1 LSIKK
6 KNRVIRLDSLPLG
19 CASKKTFMLMIKLS
33 KIGKTNK
40 KVFRLIIS
48 EKGRDPY
55 GNSLE
60 ILGSYNPYSK
70 DLQVKSDRIKHWLE
84 KGAGM
89 TATINNLLVGK
100 GIIEGKKV
108 AASKAGKVN
117 EKKASQLKAKADK
130 KAAAEKASAPAET
143 AETAPVENE
152 TPAAEAPEA
161 SAETEA

>member
-1 LSIKK
+1 
-6 KNRVIRLDSLPLG
+6 
-19 CASKKTFMLMIKLS
+19 MLMIKLS

-55 GNSLE
+55 GRALE

-70 DLQVKSDRIKHWLE
+70 NLEVKNDRIKYWLS

-89 TATINNLLVGK
+89 TETINNLLVGA

-108 AASKAGKVN
+108 KASKLGVAN
-117 EKKASQLKAKADK
+117 EKRAAQLKAKTEKQSAAK
-130 KAAAEKASAPAET
+130 KE
-143 AETAPVENE
+143 
-152 TPAAEAPEA
+152 AEAPVAKEPKEDKKEVKEDA
-161 SAETEA
+161 VESPENNEEKKEDKKEEKEESVEEKA

>member
-1 LSIKK
+1 
-6 KNRVIRLDSLPLG
+6 
-19 CASKKTFMLMIKLS
+19 MLMIKLS

-55 GNSLE
+55 GRALE

-70 DLQVKSDRIKHWLE
+70 DLQVKADRIKYWLS

-89 TATINNLLVGK
+89 TETINNLLVGK

-108 AASKAGKVN
+108 KASKVGVVN
-117 EKKASQLKAKADK
+117 EKRATQLKTKADK
-130 KAAAEKASAPAET
+130 KKAAKKEAKAPMAKEVKEEVT
-143 AETAPVENE
+143 EPVENTEKKKDEAVVTTPEE
-152 TPAAEAPEA
+152 T
-161 SAETEA
+161 TEVKEEIDKVKK

>member
-1 LSIKK
+1 
-6 KNRVIRLDSLPLG
+6 
-19 CASKKTFMLMIKLS
+19 MLMIKLS

-55 GNSLE
+55 GRALE

-70 DLQVKSDRIKHWLE
+70 DLQAKTDRIKHWLS

-89 TATINNLLVGK
+89 TETINNLLVGK

-108 AASKAGKVN
+108 KASKVGTVN
-117 EKKASQLKAKADK
+117 EKRAAQAKSKADK
-130 KAAAEKASAPAET
+130 KAAASKEEAAP
-143 AETAPVENE
+143 
-152 TPAAEAPEA
+152 APEA
-161 SAETEA
+161 KNEETEEVKEEKETEVKTEKEASPAEEVSKEDKVEEKK

>member
-1 LSIKK
+1 
-6 KNRVIRLDSLPLG
+6 
-19 CASKKTFMLMIKLS
+19 MIKLS

-55 GNSLE
+55 GRALE

-70 DLQVKSDRIKHWLE
+70 DLQAKTDRIKHWLS

-89 TATINNLLVGK
+89 TETINNLLVEK

-108 AASKAGKVN
+108 KASKAGKVN
-117 EKKASQLKAKADK
+117 EKRAAQLKSKADK
-130 KAAAEKASAPAET
+130 KASAEKEVAAPVAEEKKEESTEVAENTEENKDEAET
-143 AETAPVENE
+143 SATEEN
-152 TPAAEAPEA
+152 
-161 SAETEA
+161 TEEKK

>member
-1 LSIKK
+1 
-6 KNRVIRLDSLPLG
+6 
-19 CASKKTFMLMIKLS
+19 MIKLS

-55 GNSLE
+55 GNALE

-70 DLQVKSDRIKHWLE
+70 DLQVKGERVKYWLE

-100 GIIEGKKV
+100 GVIEGKKV
-108 AASKAGKVN
+108 TASKAGKVN
-117 EKKASQLKAKADK
+117 EKRASQLKSKADK
-130 KAAAEKASAPAET
+130 KAAATKEDVQAPAEEVVT
-143 AETAPVENE
+143 EE
-152 TPAAEAPEA
+152 AA
-161 SAETEA
+161 TEEVQS

>member
-1 LSIKK
+1 
-6 KNRVIRLDSLPLG
+6 
-19 CASKKTFMLMIKLS
+19 MLMIKLS

-48 EKGRDPY
+48 EKGRDTY

-70 DLQVKSDRIKHWLE
+70 DLQVKGDRVKYWLE

-89 TATINNLLVGK
+89 TDTINNLLVGK

-108 AASKAGKVN
+108 KASKAGKEN
-117 EKKASQLKAKADK
+117 EKRTAQLKSKSDK
-130 KAAAEKASAPAET
+130 RAAAEKAA
-143 AETAPVENE
+143 APVVEEVKEE
-152 TPAAEAPEA
+152 TPAEEVAVVEEATPEA
-161 SAETEA
+161 QA